1 MILTDY
7 FLAEHDIMWDY
18 AKQCG
23 VEGAVVRLPED
34 DNFDVTN
41 REHWRNIYDRFMSFG
56 VRPVV
61 IEPMPNELH
70 SHIKAGDEKC
80 DESIEKVIKMF
91 PHMRDFVIDT
101 ICFNWMA
108 HIG

>member
-34 DNFDVTN
+34 GQFDVTSG
-41 REHWRNIYDRFMSFG
+41 EHWQTVYDRFKDFG
-56 VRPVV
+56 IKPIV

-70 SHIKAGDEKC
+70 TSICADERC
-80 DESIEKVIKMF
+80 
-91 PHMRDFVIDT
+91 R
-101 ICFNWMA
+101 
-108 HIG
+108 